1 MTLTPFSYDDQ
12 PVRVLTVDGEP
23 WFVLADLCK
32 VLGLTQPNKVALRLA
47 DDMKGRNLIP
57 TPGGAQEMTIV
68 SEPGMYE
75 VVIRSD
81 KPEAATFRRWITA
94 EVLPSIRKTGAYSAT
109 PELTDDQI
117 IAQALQLT
125 AARVEKLTAR
135 LAVVEPKAAAFDRWL
150 SSNVHY
156 GVAEVSQALHDLG
169 ADTGRNRLFAYMQD
183 QGWIYRDQRGDWRPY
198 QAQIETRRLAVK
210 LSRCENSRTGE
221 EFAAHTVRITA
232 KGAVALA
239 VMLNVAP
246 ADLAEALTTLDEEV
260 AA

>member
-1 MTLTPFSYDDQ
+1 MTLTPFDYQDQ
-12 PVRVLTVDGEP
+12 PVRVVTIDGEP
-23 WFVLADLCK
+23 WFVLADLCR
-32 VLGLTQPNKVALRLA
+32 VLDLAKPSRVAMRIA
-47 DDMKGRNLIP
+47 DDMKGAHQMS
-57 TPGGAQEMTIV
+57 TPGGTQEMTIV

-81 KPEAATFRRWITA
+81 KPEATAFRRWVTA
-94 EVLPSIRKTGAYSAT
+94 EVLPSIRKTGNYGT
-109 PELTDDQI
+109 PRQLTDDELI
-117 IAQALQLT
+117 HRALT
-125 AARVEKLTAR
+125 VSVARVESLTAR
-135 LAVVEPKAAAFDRWL
+135 LAIVEPKAAAFDRWL

-169 ADTGRNRLFAYMQD
+169 ADMGRNRLFAYMQD

-198 QAQIETRRLAVK
+198 QAQIETARLAVK

-246 ADLAEALTTLDEEV
+246 ADLAEALTTLDEET
-260 AA
+260 AS

>member
-1 MTLTPFSYDDQ
+1 MKHEEEFS
-12 PVRVLTVDGEP
+12 
-23 WFVLADLCK
+23 LAVHMQQRFLAELRGANE
-32 VLGLTQPNKVALRLA
+32 VSARFGLRLSEQGMQELA
-47 DDMKGRNLIP
+47 KARTQALVDSGRVEFGTSAVRAITQGFCDSPYLL
-57 TPGGAQEMTIV
+57 QED
-68 SEPGMYE
+68 YE
-75 VVIRSD
+75 ATL
-81 KPEAATFRRWITA
+81 PELVDAFYYFKNACG
-94 EVLPSIRKTGAYSAT
+94 EQ
-109 PELTDDQI
+109 LTDDELI
-117 IAQALQLT
+117 HRALT
-125 AARVEKLTAR
+125 VSVARVESLTAR

-169 ADTGRNRLFAYMQD
+169 ADMGRNRLFAYMQD

-246 ADLAEALTTLDEEV
+246 ADLAEALTALTEE
-260 AA
+260 AAS